1 MVVEPSLKPTTLK
14 VLMNDDG
21 YVKTV
26 LKKVLTVGT
35 ASPLMRARLHTSNS
49 VQTTQWWEP
58 CVCIYPYHIALVH
71 KIFYIVLY
79 LLRRLSEPRVCKYP
93 YHMGIVHKSFYI
105 VLYLLRRLSFPLYL
119 FEFLSSLLICFITK
133 TNDKPLSNSFR
144 A

>member
-1 MVVEPSLKPTTLK
+1 RLI
-14 VLMNDDG
+14 MNDDG
-21 YVKTV
+21 YVKNH

-35 ASPLMRARLHTSNS
+35 TSPLMRERLHTSNY

-58 CVCIYPYHIALVH
+58 CVCIYPYHMDLVH

-79 LLRRLSEPRVCKYP
+79 LLRSSKPSVCIYP
-93 YHMGIVHKSFYI
+93 YHMGLVHKSFYI
-105 VLYLLRRLSFPLYL
+105 VLYLLRRLYFHLYL

-133 TNDKPLSNSFR
+133 TNNKPLSNSFR